1 MAGDPVP
8 DRPHVHSNAYP
19 WLKVPGSRECAHRGI
34 LGWNPPVVGLFYA
47 QISLTPLPSGHQ
59 GAIHDRQNND

>member
-19 WLKVPGSRECAHRGI
+19 WLKVPGSRECAHLGI
-34 LGWNPPVVGLFYA
+34 LGWNPPVVGYFVLANFA
-47 QISLTPLPSGHQ
+47 DTPAFRTSGS
-59 GAIHDRQNND
+59 DP

>member
-8 DRPHVHSNAYP
+8 DRPTPTATRTHGLRSLVHANVLIGEFWAGTQRP
-19 WLKVPGSRECAHRGI
+19 LDI
-34 LGWNPPVVGLFYA
+34 LYA